1 MPVMSDERSTEE
13 QIAALRELL
22 ESTGWKMLLEYAN
35 DLTGPIG
42 YSRSMQ
48 HALASIP
55 AGPDRPYELMR
66 ATEQIQAVAQAVTQV
81 TNWPAEALAQLTP
94 KKHSVPF
101 EMLRRVTR

>member
-1 MPVMSDERSTEE
+1 MDEARSTDE
-13 QIAALRELL
+13 QVAALKELL
-22 ESTGWKMLLEYAN
+22 QSTGWKMLLEYAN
-35 DLTGPIG
+35 ELTGPIG

-48 HALASIP
+48 RALSSIP

-66 ATEQIQAVAQAVTQV
+66 ATEQIQAVAQAVTRV

-94 KKHSVPF
+94 KKSSGMPF